1 MFKALISDLD
11 GIIVNSEEAHF
22 LSVQKMLKEDFG
34 IHYTEEDNR
43 SFIGTTD
50 VYIFT
55 TLEKKYP
62 KIHSN
67 MKKLVNRRSQF
78 FIEIFKKQA
87 KQPLPCVKSLFE
99 TVYKEKIPMAVG
111 TSAAREVAEFS
122 LKTFNLLHYF
132 KTVVTAGGVKHGKP
146 APDIYLKAA
155 KHLNVKP
162 KDCVVLE
169 DSEHGVEA
177 AKAAGMKCIAIPCG
191 PTIGQNHEKA
201 DLVVKSLCN
210 VTLDLLAS
218 L

>member
-1 MFKALISDLD
+1 
-11 GIIVNSEEAHF
+11 
-22 LSVQKMLKEDFG
+22 MLKTDFN
-34 IHYTEEDNR
+34 IDHTEEDNR
-43 SFIGTTD
+43 EFLGTAD

-55 TLEKKYP
+55 TLRKKYP
-62 KIHSN
+62 KIRSN
-67 MKKLVNRRSQF
+67 FRELVHRRSQF
-78 FIEIFKKQA
+78 FIEIFKERA
-87 KQPLPCVKSLFE
+87 QPLPCVKSLFE
-99 TVYKEKIPMAVG
+99 TVHKEKIPLAVG
-111 TSAAREVAEFS
+111 TSAAREIAEFS
-122 LKTFNLLHYF
+122 LKTLNLLHYF
-132 KTVVTAGGVKHGKP
+132 KTVVTADDVKHGKP

-155 KHLNVKP
+155 KNLNVKP